1 MQFKNSLLLLTALTA
16 GSAVA
21 RVHGHER
28 RHQHQARA
36 VGDEVTAVIDGQ
48 KVTWV
53 NTYAGPTEAPA
64 APAVAAAPA
73 VQNDVAE
80 ASITPLPT
88 STAVPTTTTTT
99 SATTTSTA
107 LPTGFGGQTA
117 PTGSG
122 DTFCGNQGVPYGSNI
137 IQITEDSLSTYDY
150 TITLDGSAVTEDY
163 QVVFWNKCDSND
175 QLTGWYATTFPLTV
189 TVSAGSTSYVA
200 VDTDSQG
207 GFVAL
212 PASQDIPRN
221 SLGSILGFWGE
232 FDFSD
237 SNNNNW
243 SGFDVS
249 AIQAQNAGQTDFPG
263 LKIEGNGVVSSITT
277 NLGAVDNAY
286 TSDES
291 AVGGIGG
298 NIPSGPLALTATLGF
313 SG

>member
-21 RVHGHER
+21 RAHGHER

-36 VGDEVTAVIDGQ
+36 VGDVVTAVIDG
-48 KVTWV
+48 KVATWV
-53 NTYAGPTEAPA
+53 NTYGGPTQAPA
-64 APAVAAAPA
+64 APAATAAPA
-73 VQNDVAE
+73 VQNDVVAD
-80 ASITPLPT
+80 ASVTPLPT
-88 STAVPTTTTTT
+88 STAVTTTTT

-107 LPTGFGGQTA
+107 FPTGFGGQTQ
-117 PTGSG
+117 PTGTG
-122 DTFCGNQGVPYGSNI
+122 DTFCGNQGIPYGSNI
-137 IQITEDSLSTYDY
+137 IQITEDDVSTYDY

-189 TVSAGSTSYVA
+189 TVSAGSTSYIA
-200 VDTDSQG
+200 VDTNSQG

-232 FDFSD
+232 FDFAD
-237 SNNNNW
+237 SNNANW

-263 LKIEGNGVVSSITT
+263 LKMEANGVVSSITT

-286 TSDES
+286 TADE
-291 AVGGIGG
+291 AAIGGIGG
-298 NIPSGPLALTATLGF
+298 NLPSGPVALTATLGF